1 MVHALEMDETFS
13 RPARYDDTIAC
24 LHVVFISIQPVGQEA
39 FNRLILFLLRYRIFQ
54 WRDLQICQ
62 EHEWVF
68 RPKLIL
74 IRSFLLLVI
83 QVTYTTFTGP
93 YVGKP
98 NAFQVVV
105 AGEYTRHKD
114 FHSV

>member
-1 MVHALEMDETFS
+1 M
-13 RPARYDDTIAC
+13 
-24 LHVVFISIQPVGQEA
+24 
-39 FNRLILFLLRYRIFQ
+39 
-54 WRDLQICQ
+54 
-62 EHEWVF
+62 
-68 RPKLIL
+68 
-74 IRSFLLLVI
+74 
-83 QVTYTTFTGP
+83 TYTTFTGP